1 MKKVVA
7 TQEIAKDVIKD
18 AKFYMAV
25 GRRKTAIARARLYP
39 GTSEVMVGE
48 KKLERGDT
56 YVNGLPIDQ
65 VFRDPYS
72 KAVFAEIFRT
82 TNTAG
87 RFIITVVVEGSGQM
101 GQAGAVSLAISRV
114 LVMADPKFKNILRKK
129 DFMTRDPRMKERKKA
144 GQPGARKKKSS
155 PKR

>member
-1 MKKVVA
+1 MKKVDEVPD
-7 TQEIAKDVIKD
+7 KS
-18 AKFYMAV
+18 FLLSV
-25 GRRKTAIARARLYP
+25 GRRKTAIARARLYQ
-39 GTSEVMVGE
+39 GTSEVMVGD
-48 KKLERGDT
+48 KKLERGDV
-56 YVNGLPIDQ
+56 YVNGVALDQ
-65 VFRDPYS
+65 FFKDPYS

-82 TNTAG
+82 TNSAG

-101 GQAGAVSLAISRV
+101 GQMGAVSLAISRV
-114 LVMADPKFKNILRKK
+114 LVLADPKFKPILRKK